1 VAGVD
6 REYRGRASENRA
18 AEWIFALLAAAVT
31 WTGSESNQTGQISPW
46 FRDTPLGVPLHY
58 LLFGVLLGL
67 LVPYIVSAPAY
78 SLAYRLK
85 QLGLWRILGVASI
98 VIALAIAM
106 GIFRGV
112 PELFADWRNLL
123 IASVTAI
130 FAAKWLTI
138 QSWKRFALT
147 DLATVYGLL
156 AIPHLIAYAAGS
168 GASVLGVRTTVF
180 DGPTLYLACFSAI
193 TAGWHAL
200 TADAWLAPRRVTF
213 LRIAGVASSLLVL
226 LSFRRS
232 FWLTWVVGLATVAA
246 IYVRMKRGGAIRV
259 YAAILGFVVLVST
272 AIVAMGTDTTIA
284 RLQSFLPSDTGP
296 YAATNADHFNDIVDA
311 WNVIARDPILG
322 LGIGTH
328 YETEL
333 IADWKEESFEVH
345 NAILHVWLKFG
356 VAGALTYLAFHLALV
371 RAAFR
376 HRNTSMV
383 PIGAFI
389 LAELIAT
396 MVGTWPYGSFK
407 MSVFHGLLIAILAVN
422 TETDTSLGV
431 PKVAIP
437 TGSRTF
443 AELD

>member
-1 VAGVD
+1 MVGLH
-6 REYRGRASENRA
+6 REHRERTAESRA
-18 AEWIFALLAAAVT
+18 AEWVFTLLAVAVT
-31 WTGSESNQTGQISPW
+31 WSGSESSQGGQVSPW
-46 FRDTPLGVPLHY
+46 FRDTSLGVPLHY

-67 LVPYIVSAPAY
+67 VTPYVVSTPAY
-78 SLAYRLK
+78 SLADRLK
-85 QLGLWRILGVASI
+85 QLDVWRTLGVASI
-98 VIALAIAM
+98 VIALAIA
-106 GIFRGV
+106 IAIVRGV

-130 FAAKWLTI
+130 FAAKWLTT
-138 QSWKRFALT
+138 QSWKRFALI

-156 AIPHLIAYAAGS
+156 AIPQVIAYAAGS

-200 TADAWLAPRRVTF
+200 TADAWLGPRRITF

-232 FWLTWVVGLATVAA
+232 FWLAWVVGLATVTA

-259 YAAILGFVVLVST
+259 YVAILGFGVVVST
-272 AIVAMGTDTTIA
+272 AIVAMGTETTIA

-296 YAATNADHFNDIVDA
+296 YAATNADHINDIVDA
-311 WNVIARDPILG
+311 WNVISRDPILG

-328 YETEL
+328 YETNL

-345 NAILHVWLKFG
+345 NAVLHVWLKFG
-356 VAGALTYLAFHLALV
+356 VVGALTYVAFHLALAG
-371 RAAFR
+371 AAFR
-376 HRNTSMV
+376 HRNKSMV

-389 LAELIAT
+389 LGELIAT

-407 MSVFHGLLIAILAVN
+407 MSVFHGLLIAILAVH
-422 TETDTSLGV
+422 TEPRSISRFAV
-431 PKVAIP
+431 PLSRVAAP
-437 TGSRTF
+437 EPS
-443 AELD
+443 